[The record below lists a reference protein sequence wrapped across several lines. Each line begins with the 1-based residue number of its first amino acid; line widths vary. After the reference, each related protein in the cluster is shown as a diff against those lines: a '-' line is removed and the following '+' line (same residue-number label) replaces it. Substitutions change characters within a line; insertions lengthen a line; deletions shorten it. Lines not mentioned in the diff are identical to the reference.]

1 MYLAALRLIQNDP
14 VIGQWYQAKA
24 DPKVKMRTVIAC
36 LRKLAKALW
45 HVARGERFDAR
56 KLVTL

>member
-1 MYLAALRLIQNDP
+1 
-14 VIGQWYQAKA
+14 VIAQWYQAKA
-24 DPKVKMRTVIAC
+24 DPKVKMKTVIAC